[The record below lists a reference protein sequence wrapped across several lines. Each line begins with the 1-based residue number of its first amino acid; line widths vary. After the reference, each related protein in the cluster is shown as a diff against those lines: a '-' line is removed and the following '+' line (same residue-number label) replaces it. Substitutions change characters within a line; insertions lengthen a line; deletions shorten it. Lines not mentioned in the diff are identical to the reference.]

1 MAGKTPEIKP
11 RRRPG
16 RPQKDAGIDTVGAIL
31 DAALD
36 EFATFG
42 FEGARISEI
51 ARKAGVANPLIHYHF
66 ETKERLFHEVVD
78 RVFAEMREQLS
89 ADARDLRDLA
99 PLDFAKVFLRRY
111 VRFVARRPALARL
124 VLVEAYKNDE
134 RARWLL
140 DTHLDPM
147 RDYVL
152 RAIERAQEMG
162 LLRPIPAEI
171 LLAMGN
177 GGMNLF
183 FNEAKI
189 AASMKGTVIG
199 DREIDEFADHLLDL
213 FTNGIIVK
221 D

>member
-1 MAGKTPEIKP
+1 MAGKTPETKA

-16 RPQKDAGIDTVGAIL
+16 RPQKDAGIDTVSAIL
-31 DAALD
+31 DSALD

-66 ETKERLFHEVVD
+66 ETKERLFHEVVE
-78 RVFAEMREQLS
+78 RVFDEMREQLR

-124 VLVEAYKNDE
+124 ILVEAYKDDE

-140 DTHLDPM
+140 KNHVDPM
-147 RDYVL
+147 REYVL
-152 RAIERAQEMG
+152 TGIQRAQELG
-162 LLRPIPAEI
+162 IFRPIPAEI
-171 LLAMGN
+171 LLAIGN

-189 AASMKGTVIG
+189 TASMKGKEIG
-199 DREIDEFADHLLDL
+199 DREIDEFADHLIDL
-213 FTNGIIVK
+213 FAHGILTTP
-221 D
+221 

>member
-1 MAGKTPEIKP
+1 MAGKTPETKA

-16 RPQKDAGIDTVGAIL
+16 RPQKDAGIDTVSAIL
-31 DAALD
+31 DSALD

-66 ETKERLFHEVVD
+66 ETKERLFHEVVERIFD
-78 RVFAEMREQLS
+78 EMREQLR

-124 VLVEAYKNDE
+124 ILVEAYKDDE

-140 DTHLDPM
+140 KNHVDPM
-147 RDYVL
+147 REYVL
-152 RAIERAQEMG
+152 TGIQRAQELG
-162 LLRPIPAEI
+162 IFRPIPAEI
-171 LLAMGN
+171 LLAIGN

-189 AASMKGTVIG
+189 TASMKGKEIG
-199 DREIDEFADHLLDL
+199 DREIDEFADHLIDL
-213 FTNGIIVK
+213 FSHGILTTP
-221 D
+221 

>member
-1 MAGKTPEIKP
+1 MAGKTTDTRP

-16 RPQKDAGIDTVGAIL
+16 RPHKDAGIDTVGAIL

-66 ETKERLFHEVVD
+66 ETKERLFQEVVE
-78 RVFAEMREQLS
+78 RIFEEMREQLS

-124 VLVEAYKNDE
+124 ILVEAYKDDE

-140 DTHLDPM
+140 ENHVDPM
-147 RDYVL
+147 REYVL
-152 RAIERAQEMG
+152 KAIERAQEMG
-162 LLRPIPAEI
+162 IFRPIPADI
-171 LLAMGN
+171 LLSIGN

-183 FNEAKI
+183 FNEAQI
-189 AASMKGTVIG
+189 AATMKGKTIG
-199 DREIDEFADHLLDL
+199 DREIEEFADHLIDL
-213 FTNGIIVK
+213 FLNGIVVK
-221 D
+221 S

>member
-1 MAGKTPEIKP
+1 MAGKTPENKA

-16 RPQKDAGIDTVGAIL
+16 RPQKDAGIDTVSAIL

-66 ETKERLFHEVVD
+66 ETKERLFYEVIERIFD
-78 RVFAEMREQLS
+78 EMREQLR

-99 PLDFAKVFLRRY
+99 PVDFAKVFLRRY

-124 VLVEAYKNDE
+124 ILVEAYKDDD

-140 DTHLDPM
+140 KNHVDPM
-147 RDYVL
+147 REYVL
-152 RAIERAQEMG
+152 TAIERGQELG
-162 LLRPIPAEI
+162 IFRPIPAEI
-171 LLAMGN
+171 LLALGN

-189 AASMKGTVIG
+189 TASMKGKEIG
-199 DREIDEFADHLLDL
+199 DREIDEFADHLIDL
-213 FTNGIIVK
+213 FSHGILAK
-221 D
+221 P